1 MGRHIRK
8 YWYLGVS
15 LILGL
20 ILIFGLINLGLN
32 NRNISESSTQKDY
45 RLSIALVDE
54 DNGGQFN
61 DQQYNFG
68 KNFVQLVTSD
78 AKNNWTVTSRSIAEN
93 GLRHKRYEMML
104 VIPANFTEQTLQL
117 QSSNPTSAKLE
128 YKLNTSKNPLIRSQA
143 EKQVNTLL
151 QTFNQRVI
159 NMYFSSV
166 VNNLHTAQNNVGGIV
181 QKENQLNTALT
192 VQVNKPFTGLN
203 SQFGDVTSQGKSIES
218 DYDDW
223 KSQANTF
230 TSEAKDSMT
239 SVIDNGNTSLSALK
253 DFNENQAALMATNK
267 QTMEQYFKDSQ
278 EKQQE
283 ISDKNYEKLIANNTK
298 ALTAY
303 QAQYDQSA
311 KDYGIL
317 QRNMGTQLGVLNLM
331 SGGQMDQG
339 VAFKSLV
346 DANNELKPALMLMN
360 LFYTQQTNTIRNQ
373 SDLLKTTQE
382 QLRTFFTG
390 NKDGDVTDTAVVEK
404 HIRQAILV
412 EIKNSRDRSDY
423 DEPKVNQ
430 DTEDLINQ
438 NIDTAV
444 KAVPSNAGDLI
455 GWLRYFDAIDYDSSS
470 NYQNDI
476 DLVNKYATENKI
488 KDDDR
493 GTTAVFDKQAKDL
506 IAQIKASTDQ
516 HIYIPLDDMQSGQ
529 QVKLTINSPTSLAL
543 ATNQL
548 VKDVKAQLGRGGYS
562 VSAYDNTIVITAMQD
577 TEAQAVSVSPE
588 FSVQAGSLPK
598 TVLDEDTITVDYKL
612 QLLSTKTSVDKKRSI
627 ASSASSTA
635 PGKETDASSS
645 SASESSTSASSSQ
658 ANSDSVTNVS
668 TSVSIKNLTD
678 NNHLTVKLDKS
689 AINDEAKAK
698 LKQLV
703 PELAKVVRASS
714 LINGYYQSAD
724 AATPLDPKSNQK
736 LTEQATAGS
745 LYYSLENTSVDKA
758 VAAVAAK
765 ELAPGFIKEA
775 TTQDQALT
783 DQINTLN
790 KQAENTGFNTQYQ
803 KEIAAVTAQTD
814 NIDQAMKRLVNWY
827 HNATA
832 YVNGAAMT
840 PKADLVLDDTKL
852 PLDLVKTPELEEDT
866 TSGPAIVK
874 EFQEQMA
881 DSQTSINQ
889 TMTDAA
895 KVKDMTPSFHQLQST
910 TTTLADSSKGIISN
924 ASGLTKDW
932 NKAVGDHGDYSAN
945 FKKVL
950 NNTKNGQA
958 DNQKVYDYLADPVH
972 MKNSGEITSSTS
984 IMPYYLTLIMIMMA
998 LFTAYALS
1006 LFERLRL
1013 IKQTDKFTNT
1023 SSVLWQNTPWAAIVT
1038 AVGTVEG
1045 LIIGVASRS
1054 ILRSA
1059 QVPVVT
1065 WVMLVLV
1072 LQLVT
1077 VLIATYL
1084 LRQFKSVGMFLLLL
1098 LTALYL
1104 FFTPSLGIKI
1114 AAGTATKSIATAIP
1128 FSWIETLLTRLSSG
1142 ASLSWLVYVGSV
1154 VAALLGIGLNLI
1166 VKHARAKEKGRE
1178 HDDVPQADVE
1188 S

>member
-78 AKNNWTVTSRSIAEN
+78 VKNNWTVTSRSIAEN

-104 VIPANFTEQTLQL
+104 VIPANFTEKTLQL
-117 QSSNPTSAKLE
+117 QSANPSSANLE
-128 YKLNTSKNPLIRSQA
+128 YKLNTTKNPLIRSQA
-143 EKQVNTLL
+143 ERQVNNLL

-166 VNNLHTAQNNVGGIV
+166 INNLHTAQNNVSGIV
-181 QKENQLNTALT
+181 MKENQLNTALT
-192 VQVNKPFTGLN
+192 GQVSKPFAGLS

-298 ALTAY
+298 ALAAY

-331 SGGQMDQG
+331 SGDQMDQG

-360 LFYTQQTNTIRNQ
+360 LFYTQQTNTIKNQ
-373 SDLLKTTQE
+373 SDQLNTLQE

-390 NKDGDVTDTAVVEK
+390 NKDGDVADTAAVEK
-404 HIRQAILV
+404 HIRQDILV

-423 DEPKVNQ
+423 DDPKVNQ
-430 DTEDLINQ
+430 DTENLINQ
-438 NIDTAV
+438 NIATAV
-444 KAVPSNAGDLI
+444 KAVPDDAGDLI
-455 GWLRYFDAIDYDSSS
+455 GWLKYFDAIDGDSSS
-470 NYQNDI
+470 NYQADI
-476 DLVNKYATENKI
+476 DLVNKYAAENKI

-493 GTTAVFDKQAKDL
+493 ATATVFDKQIKDL
-506 IAQIKASTDQ
+506 IAQIKAKTDQ

-529 QVKLTINSPTSLAL
+529 QVKLTINTPTSLTL

-548 VKDVKAQLGRGGYS
+548 MKDVKDQLSKGGYS

-577 TEAQAVSVSPE
+577 TDAQAISVSPE
-588 FSVQAGSLPK
+588 FNVQAGSLPH
-598 TVLDEDTITVDYKL
+598 TVLDDDTISVGYKL
-612 QLLSTKTSVDKKRSI
+612 QLLSTKTSVDQKRSI
-627 ASSASSTA
+627 ASSTSSSSSEKSTGSA
-635 PGKETDASSS
+635 SS
-645 SASESSTSASSSQ
+645 SASESSTSASGSS
-658 ANSDSVTNVS
+658 ANAESAASVS
-668 TSVSIKNLTD
+668 TSVATKNLTD
-678 NNHLTVKLDKS
+678 NNQLTVKLDRS
-689 AINDEAKAK
+689 AINDEAKQK

-703 PELAKVVRASS
+703 PELTKVVQASS
-714 LINGYYQSAD
+714 MINGYYGSAD
-724 AATPLDPKSNQK
+724 AATPLDPKSDQK
-736 LTEQATAGS
+736 LAEQAAAGS
-745 LYYSLENTSVDKA
+745 LYYSLENTSIDKA
-758 VAAVAAK
+758 VATVAAK

-803 KEIAAVTAQTD
+803 KEIAAVSAQTD
-814 NIDQAMKRLVNWY
+814 SIDQAMKRLVNWY

-852 PLDLVKTPELEEDT
+852 PLDLVKTPDLEEDT

-874 EFQEQMA
+874 EFQEQLM
-881 DSQTSINQ
+881 DSQASINQ

-932 NKAVGDHGDYSAN
+932 NKAVGDHGDYSSN

-984 IMPYYLTLIMIMMA
+984 IMPYYLTLIMIMVA
-998 LFTAYALS
+998 LFTAYVLS
-1006 LFERLRL
+1006 LFEHRRL
-1013 IKQTDKFTNT
+1013 IKSTDKFTNT
-1023 SSVLWQNTPWAAIVT
+1023 SSMLWQNTPWAAIIA

-1045 LIIGVASRS
+1045 LIIGIATRS
-1054 ILRSA
+1054 ILRSI
-1059 QVPVVT
+1059 QVPASA

-1084 LRQFKSVGMFLLLL
+1084 LRQFKSVGMFVLLL

-1114 AAGTATKSIATAIP
+1114 ATGSATKTIAATIP
-1128 FSWIETLLTRLSSG
+1128 FSWIETLLMKLSSG
-1142 ASLSWLVYVGSV
+1142 AGLSWRVYGGAL

-1166 VKHARAKEKGRE
+1166 VKHARTKEKGRE
-1178 HDDVPQADVE
+1178 DDDAPQEDAE